1 MSSINM
7 CLSICIYINVVVKE
21 SNGFIFFVVVI
32 VCLMVEAIAVYEYI
46 FVIYPNY
53 VIFPPIDISIY

>member
-21 SNGFIFFVVVI
+21 NNGFVLFFVAWLV
-32 VCLMVEAIAVYEYI
+32 VEAIVVYEY
-46 FVIYPNY
+46 VIYPNY